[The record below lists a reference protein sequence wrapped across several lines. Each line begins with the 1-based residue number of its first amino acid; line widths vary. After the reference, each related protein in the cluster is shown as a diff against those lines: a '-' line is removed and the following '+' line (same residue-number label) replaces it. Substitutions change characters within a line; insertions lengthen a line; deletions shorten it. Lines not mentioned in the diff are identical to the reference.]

1 MLPVALLLVVAVAA
15 GVAAWMASRH
25 LERRI
30 SDRRAEKELAALV
43 AEHTPVTRFV
53 HRRLDAEALTGLALT
68 LALLMLAVAGVVV
81 SLLALLVRKSETL
94 ADIDAAAARW
104 AHTHTSA
111 LGHQVLSGIS
121 LLASTQGVIV
131 IGVIVGTIELVRVPS
146 RWLVPFLVVVAA
158 GDSLVTNAIKGAVDR
173 ARPTLDPAAAALGP
187 SFPSGHSSTAAAFY
201 AALGLLA
208 WRRRPARVRNV
219 IAGGAVGI
227 AVAVACSR
235 VLLDLHW
242 VSDVVAGLAL
252 GWGWFA
258 LCAIAFG
265 GPMLRLGAPVE
276 QATGPPAAG
285 RQPDKGSGRSA
296 VAARAPSTSTRRCSG
311 WSERSGG
318 PGSAR

>member
-1 MLPVALLLVVAVAA
+1 MLPIALLLLVAVAA
-15 GVAAWMASRH
+15 GVAAWLGSRH
-25 LERRI
+25 IERRV
-30 SDRRAEKELAALV
+30 SDRRAVREVAGEI

-53 HRRLDAEALTGLALT
+53 HSRLDAEALTGLALT
-68 LALLMLAVAGVVV
+68 LALLMLAIAGIVV
-81 SLLALLVRKSETL
+81 SILALLIRRSDTL

-104 AHTHTSA
+104 AHSHTSQ
-111 LGHQVLSGIS
+111 LGHQVLSAVS
-121 LLASTQGVIV
+121 LLASTEGVVV
-131 IGVIVGTIELVRVPS
+131 IGVIVGAIELVRVPS
-146 RWLVPFLVVVAA
+146 RWLVPFLVVVAV
-158 GDSLVTNAIKGAVDR
+158 GDSLVTNAIKGVVDR
-173 ARPTLDPAAAALGP
+173 ARPALDPAAASLGP

-219 IAGGAVGI
+219 VAGAAAGI

-258 LCAIAFG
+258 ICAIAFG
-265 GPMLRLGAPVE
+265 GPMLRLGAAVE
-276 QATGPPAAG
+276 EAASASAAPQLDVGCG
-285 RQPDKGSGRSA
+285 RG
-296 VAARAPSTSTRRCSG
+296 AAAERAPSASTRRCSG

-318 PGSAR
+318 PG